1 MSGRLIEIDK
11 QTGIRPVGVG
21 EMWRR
26 RFSKI
31 LLKVTGLEAT
41 MAYQDDQLCAGIKA
55 GIDGTIYGIQDLWDK
70 NASTEEWFF
79 YS

>member
-1 MSGRLIEIDK
+1 MSGRLIDIDK

-41 MAYQDDQLCAGIKA
+41 MACQYYQLCSGLKA
-55 GIDGTIYGIQDLWDK
+55 VIDGAIHGV
-70 NASTEEWFF
+70 
-79 YS
+79 